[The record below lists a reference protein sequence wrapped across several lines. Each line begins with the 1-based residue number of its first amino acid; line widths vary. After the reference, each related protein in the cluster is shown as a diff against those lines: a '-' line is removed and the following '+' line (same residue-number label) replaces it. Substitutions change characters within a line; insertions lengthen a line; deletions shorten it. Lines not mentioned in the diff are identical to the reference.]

1 MKEDYTKAEQARI
14 AELAAAEIARG
25 RGEGDAWANAR
36 KRVETERRMDSPEAK
51 AGFAKLA
58 AWKAQRQAEQAEQQA
73 KMAAHVAEVEAKAE
87 AELAQREKIDA
98 QAQRLGVTVV
108 RPRF

>member
-1 MKEDYTKAEQARI
+1 MEGDYTKAELARI
-14 AELAAAEIARG
+14 RELAAGEVGRG

-36 KRVETERRMDSPEAK
+36 KQVETERRMNSPEAK

-73 KMAAHVAEVEAKAE
+73 KMAAHVAEVDAKAE
-87 AELAQREKIDA
+87 AELVERERIYTMAQR
-98 QAQRLGVTVV
+98 RGVTVV
-108 RPRF
+108 KPRF